1 MSATFAPTGFVPSY
15 HPTGLDRGTQ
25 FTIAAAYNTPIYKYG
40 VCTLNTNGT
49 VTVGA
54 VAADILGVFNGV
66 QWTDAQQK
74 PNYLNYWPGAQSGAT
89 NIIAWVWNDPATV
102 FTVQADGSIAQ
113 TAIGDQADPT
123 TATVASG
130 RLGAVSSSKEGVIG
144 CCAVSSTAASP
155 GGSETSSI
163 SMASIDVGRNEP
175 AVPEKTVKYA
185 KIIRWMKLARKNP
198 TPVCFRTLS

>member
-1 MSATFAPTGFVPSY
+1 MSATLAGFGFVPSY
-15 HPTGLDRGTQ
+15 HPTGLDRGTA

-49 VTVGA
+49 VTIGA

-74 PNYLNYWPGAQSGAT
+74 PNYSNFWPGAQTGAT

-123 TATVASG
+123 TATIGSGSTLTGLSVSTLSAS
-130 RLGAVSSSKEGVIG
+130 LAGVGVQAQWRIVGFDGSPNNAIG
-144 CCAVSSTAASP
+144 DAY
-155 GGSETSSI
+155 
-163 SMASIDVGRNEP
+163 
-175 AVPEKTVKYA
+175 TVVQVQ
-185 KIIRWMKLARKNP
+185 LARSQFVANK
-198 TPVCFRTLS
+198 VSV